1 MPPSPHAR
9 QRSRWVGFDMDEC
22 IGSVMPLYHFVENA
36 ASARVKEILVQHV
49 LVAELSGET
58 WLFRPAL
65 LQMLSVLWIAYLEKQ
80 IAGCFILS
88 NNASDALI
96 AFVCEVLNAYI
107 EQTLRLSARPHV
119 FVFGAGLH
127 HPVRDGS
134 EKKDVRCIAQLLEAH
149 GFTTMPLRKDILFYD
164 DMRHVLQTEIPH
176 YVQVRPYIHYT
187 PYARLRAVLRP
198 LRDLYGTKWESIC
211 AASRRDQ
218 HADIRDH
225 GIYEL
230 EPQRGID
237 SLRDYEILYSALS
250 EFLHD

>member
-1 MPPSPHAR
+1 
-9 QRSRWVGFDMDEC
+9 MDEC